1 MAIDFSF
8 LDAAAPQPQ
17 QQAAPQEDVA
27 NVTLRVDTDAML
39 LCDGEFMDIQLKGGV
54 ITKVQ
59 LPVGQHL
66 LEFLSEENPDI
77 KVEKIVDFP
86 VAGKSYLVMVGELK
100 AALEQSHSQ
109 AAVALGSKRVY
120 RLVIAGYDNQMGAM
134 MTARTV
140 MGWSSAES
148 REKFAVLPAVV
159 VESDDSARIEL
170 LAEQFA
176 KGNVNVTVE
185 TRNGL
190 GELVD
195 SHSPETPAEAKRK
208 AAEEAAR
215 KEAAQFAKFTTDEL
229 YDLAYSY
236 RYGRKGK
243 PKNYEEAVR
252 YYRAA
257 AERGSAKAL
266 YGLAGCYKS
275 GEGVEENWPE
285 AEKLYIKAAEL
296 GYVTAFMK
304 ISDYYYNL
312 GIENLLKGNGD
323 EHKSY
328 AEALKWCRMAAER
341 GDDWAQ
347 YRMGTCYKD
356 GKGVEKNRSEA
367 IKWYRKAADKGN
379 ELAADK
385 LKELGA

>member
-17 QQAAPQEDVA
+17 QQAAPKEEVA
-27 NVTLRVDTDAML
+27 NVTLRVDADAML

-66 LEFLSEENPDI
+66 LEFLSEVNPDI
-77 KVEKIVDFP
+77 KVEKVVDFP
-86 VAGKSYLVMVGELK
+86 AAGKSYLVMVGELK

-120 RLVIAGYDNQMGAM
+120 RLVIAGYDNQMEAM

-159 VESDDSARIEL
+159 AESDDSARIKL

-195 SHSPETPAEAKRK
+195 SYAPETLAEAKRK
-208 AAEEAAR
+208 ATEEVAR
-215 KEAAQFAKFTTDEL
+215 KEATQ
-229 YDLAYSY
+229 
-236 RYGRKGK
+236 
-243 PKNYEEAVR
+243 
-252 YYRAA
+252 
-257 AERGSAKAL
+257 
-266 YGLAGCYKS
+266 
-275 GEGVEENWPE
+275 
-285 AEKLYIKAAEL
+285 
-296 GYVTAFMK
+296 
-304 ISDYYYNL
+304 YN
-312 GIENLLKGNGD
+312 G
-323 EHKSY
+323 
-328 AEALKWCRMAAER
+328 
-341 GDDWAQ
+341 
-347 YRMGTCYKD
+347 
-356 GKGVEKNRSEA
+356 
-367 IKWYRKAADKGN
+367 
-379 ELAADK
+379 
-385 LKELGA
+385 